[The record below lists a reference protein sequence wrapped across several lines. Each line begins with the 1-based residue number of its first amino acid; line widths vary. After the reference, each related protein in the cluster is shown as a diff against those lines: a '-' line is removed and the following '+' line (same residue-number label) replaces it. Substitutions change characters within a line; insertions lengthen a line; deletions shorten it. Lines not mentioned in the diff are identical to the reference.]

1 MRLVKTKN
9 KLLLILFIAITGSE
23 ILFANYAFYRQV
35 TSTCKSYRVEVSS
48 GEMLLSADNNNFA
61 INLSSRRNNFEL
73 IMLVGFAAAGKAIIH
88 QKHLQGTI
96 SNYNPVIPDQVNVVV
111 TVPMGRDKTI
121 FSAEA
126 DAIMVQGL
134 ADGSLDSADF
144 MKKIKDSIQTL

>member
-1 MRLVKTKN
+1 
-9 KLLLILFIAITGSE
+9 
-23 ILFANYAFYRQV
+23 
-35 TSTCKSYRVEVSS
+35 
-48 GEMLLSADNNNFA
+48 MLLSTDNKNFA
-61 INLSSRRNNFEL
+61 INLTSRRNNFEM
-73 IMLVGFAAAGKAIIH
+73 IMLIGFAAAGKAIIH

-126 DAIMVQGL
+126 DAILVQEL

-144 MKKIKDSIQTL
+144 MRKIKDSIQTL